1 MKLNFKIIY
10 LFILINTMISCHNES
25 KEYNKSNENISIL
38 KNDSNNSNDSI
49 ILKKDN
55 PVIIFQK
62 ESECIENCRNTE
74 LVLNKRLRNDTLFIK
89 LAVVRPCKSKNTTQ
103 VTLDNDSLKFFI
115 DLQPVRHIVKKKN
128 KIDTI
133 YSFKVAQCDCM
144 YFFEYTIKGIKVMP
158 KYFSL
163 MGIKHHLVQIDS
175 LPERFEIKDSVKIY
189 FLTEKEPKFADDEM
203 EFVRYIQKSLK
214 IPDDKKNI
222 KGKAF
227 VQVIINKDGVLHNV
241 KILKGV
247 DSLIDK
253 ELIKVIES
261 SPKWTPAIEN
271 GKFVNCYYTI
281 PININK

>member
-115 DLQPVRHIVKKKN
+115 ADYFGNDVTRNYWGNLNYPETSGFLGAI
-128 KIDTI
+128 TLPLLI
-133 YSFKVAQCDCM
+133 YALFKSDAV
-144 YFFEYTIKGIKVMP
+144 
-158 KYFSL
+158 
-163 MGIKHHLVQIDS
+163 
-175 LPERFEIKDSVKIY
+175 
-189 FLTEKEPKFADDEM
+189 
-203 EFVRYIQKSLK
+203 
-214 IPDDKKNI
+214 
-222 KGKAF
+222 
-227 VQVIINKDGVLHNV
+227 
-241 KILKGV
+241 
-247 DSLIDK
+247 
-253 ELIKVIES
+253 
-261 SPKWTPAIEN
+261 
-271 GKFVNCYYTI
+271 
-281 PININK
+281 